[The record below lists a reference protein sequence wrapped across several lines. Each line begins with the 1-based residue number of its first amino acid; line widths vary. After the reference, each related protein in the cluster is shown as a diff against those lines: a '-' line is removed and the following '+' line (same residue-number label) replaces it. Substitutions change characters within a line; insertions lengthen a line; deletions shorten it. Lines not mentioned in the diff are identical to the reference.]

1 MIDLLSD
8 KLTPKKVGSDD
19 EDDGNE
25 SDNDVEAKMK
35 LTAQQRDS
43 THRPHLIVVP
53 ASVLSNWMNEFKK
66 FAPSLSVVKYH
77 GSLSERE
84 TIRASFNSIIGQVD
98 AVLTT
103 FSYFSSDSN
112 KVDRNFLRKFQF
124 DYLVVDEGK
133 FRVVYDP
140 VFSTAES
147 RRQSLSKVT
156 LSRMPRGFATR
167 T

>member
-1 MIDLLSD
+1 MNQQNKGGKEASEPQVIDLLHD
-8 KLTPKKVGSDD
+8 LPAPKKVGSDD
-19 EDDGNE
+19 EDDGIE
-25 SDNDVEAKMK
+25 SDNDAEAKMK
-35 LTAQQRDS
+35 LTTQQRES
-43 THRPHLIVVP
+43 IHRPHLIVVP

-84 TIRASFNSIIGQVD
+84 MIRANFNSIIGKVD

-124 DYLVVDEGK
+124 DYLVVDEGT
-133 FRVVYDP
+133 F
-140 VFSTAES
+140 
-147 RRQSLSKVT
+147 
-156 LSRMPRGFATR
+156 
-167 T
+167 